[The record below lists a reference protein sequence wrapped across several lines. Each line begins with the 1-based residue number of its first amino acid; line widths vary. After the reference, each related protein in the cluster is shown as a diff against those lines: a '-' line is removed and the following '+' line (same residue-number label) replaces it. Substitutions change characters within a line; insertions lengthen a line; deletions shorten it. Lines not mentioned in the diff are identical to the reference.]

1 MPKGGSGNSGTTAK
15 KGLIERAKDKIK
27 DRREKKQKQKDVV
40 RRAEFEVRDTTG
52 KSDQQKADI
61 EKAEGIRKEAKKQKY
76 IDIIEAQR
84 GTPIEK
90 LINTTD
96 KHRGG
101 SLDIAEATYQTGGA
115 TKSEKAKTFMK
126 QGFKN
131 VGEAVVDKL
140 HDTFSWTKFTKRI
153 ASLNSWADG
162 GGNFSDFV
170 SPGGDVTDVIG
181 DALEL
186 ADIEEGKGVTANRH
200 TGGAIGFLSA
210 IGSSF
215 KFVLNMINEIRMGVK
230 GEQSNRDAQEKRKVV
245 RTYLRELIGIL
256 ESITGGVGSVIKE
269 IPIFGPILGICS
281 GGLNLL
287 LDAWETV
294 ENTIHYS
301 QTVIMRDEIYE
312 KIQRKRVKYSSGPKA
327 DAAAAEAYTV
337 DMGRTGRSKKVD
349 KKRRALLEKVYGIER
364 ADEINAG
371 VTKKPETGATGLR
384 SRNDSAFR
392 EAQYDLARKIRDKQT
407 TGTDDDKKAKSEKR
421 QMEALQMMEEYR
433 QADKSCKKMK
443 KALNH
448 NIEGIITGLTGLGI
462 DIAALAMT
470 AADGGASTIIAG
482 FAATGYDYARSG
494 VSKGYKA
501 LRIFAGSEANKATT
515 REDMAVSL
523 MNKME
528 TIADSNIWVENAGK
542 FTDKAVMEGFSQG
555 SQGYKDVINQG
566 RNVEHLHKIF
576 RNGLDANM
584 QDLITAK
591 SRSDLKEKIAESFGQ
606 ED

>member
-15 KGLIERAKDKIK
+15 KGLIERAKDKIH
-27 DRREKKQKQKDVV
+27 DRRQKKQDEKDKV
-40 RRAEFEVRDTTG
+40 RRTEFEARDTTG
-52 KSDQQKADI
+52 KSEADI

-140 HDTFSWTKFTKRI
+140 HDTFSWTKFTERI

-170 SPGGDVTDVIG
+170 SPGGDVTDIIG

-269 IPIFGPILGICS
+269 IPIF
-281 GGLNLL
+281 
-287 LDAWETV
+287 
-294 ENTIHYS
+294 
-301 QTVIMRDEIYE
+301 
-312 KIQRKRVKYSSGPKA
+312 
-327 DAAAAEAYTV
+327 
-337 DMGRTGRSKKVD
+337 
-349 KKRRALLEKVYGIER
+349 
-364 ADEINAG
+364 
-371 VTKKPETGATGLR
+371 
-384 SRNDSAFR
+384 
-392 EAQYDLARKIRDKQT
+392 
-407 TGTDDDKKAKSEKR
+407 
-421 QMEALQMMEEYR
+421 
-433 QADKSCKKMK
+433 
-443 KALNH
+443 
-448 NIEGIITGLTGLGI
+448 
-462 DIAALAMT
+462 
-470 AADGGASTIIAG
+470 
-482 FAATGYDYARSG
+482 
-494 VSKGYKA
+494 
-501 LRIFAGSEANKATT
+501 
-515 REDMAVSL
+515 
-523 MNKME
+523 
-528 TIADSNIWVENAGK
+528 
-542 FTDKAVMEGFSQG
+542 
-555 SQGYKDVINQG
+555 
-566 RNVEHLHKIF
+566 
-576 RNGLDANM
+576 
-584 QDLITAK
+584 
-591 SRSDLKEKIAESFGQ
+591 
-606 ED
+606 